1 MLENPK
7 ERHKIFFCDIA
18 SAKLE
23 PSVLKT
29 WAVVNETPVINLNSS
44 GHKFGVLG
52 GINSEGEAHGEI
64 IFGSVTGVNTVVFL
78 KNLLNKFDCKIT
90 VVFDNGR
97 NLKCHT
103 VKNFVNSEEKLDVVY
118 LPPYAPDCNP
128 AEFLWAWIRRDL
140 GSLFFS
146 NVDNLIMNWQSS
158 WLEVVKSPSLIQ
170 SFFQGSRVAD
180 LLV

>member
-1 MLENPK
+1 MSILFRADLRK
-7 ERHKIFFCDIA
+7 SI
-18 SAKLE
+18 
-23 PSVLKT
+23 
-29 WAVVNETPVINLNSS
+29 
-44 GHKFGVLG
+44 
-52 GINSEGEAHGEI
+52 
-64 IFGSVTGVNTVVFL
+64 
-78 KNLLNKFDCKIT
+78 NKFDCKIT

-128 AEFLWAWIRRDL
+128 AEFLWAWIRGDL